1 MSPRAS
7 RSASATLLAAC
18 LASSGARAFC
28 RGVTS
33 SPPAGYDPATSGC
46 FAPSGSDV
54 YQLYWK
60 NLCAGYSLQED
71 ASPLRH
77 ITLDQATQVAAQAF
91 AHWSAAP
98 CNGGTPAIEPHD
110 EGPVACA
117 QVQYN
122 TSAPNQHVIVFRDDG
137 WPYSDTSNTIG
148 LTTITYDAT
157 DGEIFDADMEL
168 NSHDFNLVA
177 APPVPIGGIDLASV
191 ITHEA
196 GHFLG
201 LAHSANAGAVMNVHY
216 RPGEWVLTADDVEGI
231 CSIYPHG
238 GTRTTTAGALAGDK
252 CDPTPR
258 HGFSKT
264 CSAADAGAGAHP

>member
-1 MSPRAS
+1 MSVP
-7 RSASATLLAAC
+7 LLAAC

-33 SPPAGYDPATSGC
+33 SAPAGYDPATSGC
-46 FAPSGSDV
+46 YAPSGSDV

-60 NLCAGYSLQED
+60 NLCTGYSLQQD

-77 ITLDQATQVAAQAF
+77 ITLDKATQVAAQAF
-91 AHWSAAP
+91 ARWSGAL
-98 CNGGTPAIEPHD
+98 CSGGAPAIEVHD
-110 EGPVACA
+110 TGPVACD

-122 TSAPNQHVIVFRDDG
+122 TSAPNQHVIVFRDQG
-137 WPYSDTSNTIG
+137 WPYSDSSNTIG

-157 DGEIFDADMEL
+157 DGEIYDADMEI
-168 NSHDFNLVA
+168 NSHDFALVA
-177 APPVPIGGIDLASV
+177 APPAPPGSYDLASV

-201 LAHSANAGAVMNVHY
+201 LAHSGFAGAVMYAHY
-216 RPGEWVLTADDVEGI
+216 RPGETILTADDVQGI
-231 CSIYPHG
+231 CSIYPHA

-264 CSAADAGAGAHP
+264 CSAADAGGHP